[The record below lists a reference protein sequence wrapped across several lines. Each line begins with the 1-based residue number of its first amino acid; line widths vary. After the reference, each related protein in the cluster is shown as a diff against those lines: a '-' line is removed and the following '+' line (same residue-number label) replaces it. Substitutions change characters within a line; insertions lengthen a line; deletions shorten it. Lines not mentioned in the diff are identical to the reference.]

1 MLEVESNFFMSKRAY
16 KRVGVGELDYAA
28 PLVFEEAKPVP
39 GKGGK
44 AFKSLTAA
52 VKAAE
57 REKEEAR
64 GYKVA
69 CEVVLEEGLR
79 KLAEVSAM
87 WRAERRAAVR
97 LCVWMWGAAVL
108 GMLSVIYGF
117 FF

>member
-1 MLEVESNFFMSKRAY
+1 MSKREY

-28 PLVFEEAKPVP
+28 PLVFEEAKPMP

-69 CEVVLEEGLR
+69 AEVLLKECEGRLRAMECYVRCVRRWLWIDFLWSTAVVLTG
-79 KLAEVSAM
+79 
-87 WRAERRAAVR
+87 
-97 LCVWMWGAAVL
+97 VL
-108 GMLSVIYGF
+108 FMIF
-117 FF
+117 FC